1 MFGPVSKRSTRIL
14 LAISTIR
21 STLNTLIKHN
31 KFSKKYSLQLAA
43 ELYVIQILRLW
54 EVVWKECMLPKR
66 NEFMKGE
73 NLTCINE
80 PVF

>member
-43 ELYVIQILRLW
+43 ELYDPNTSTLGSSLERMYAT
-54 EVVWKECMLPKR
+54 KK
-66 NEFMKGE
+66 K
-73 NLTCINE
+73 
-80 PVF
+80 